1 MISFP
6 RAEDNVIA
14 FPAEAGTRMR
24 SLWACFKAIDN
35 LPIGYSLEFE
45 DNEIVL
51 SHRNHVMGLWQESR
65 GFLAYTPLAQ
75 YAPAFIT
82 DHAAEAIR
90 YTLLLIRG
98 R

>member
-6 RAEDNVIA
+6 RAEGNAIA
-14 FPAEAGTRMR
+14 FPAEAGKRLR
-24 SLWACFKAIDN
+24 LLWTCFKVIDD
-35 LPIGYSLEFE
+35 LPIGYSLQLES
-45 DNEIVL
+45 NEIVL
-51 SHRNHVMGLWQESR
+51 SHRNHVMGLWQESG
-65 GFLAYTPLAQ
+65 GFLTYTPLARC
-75 YAPAFIT
+75 APVLIT